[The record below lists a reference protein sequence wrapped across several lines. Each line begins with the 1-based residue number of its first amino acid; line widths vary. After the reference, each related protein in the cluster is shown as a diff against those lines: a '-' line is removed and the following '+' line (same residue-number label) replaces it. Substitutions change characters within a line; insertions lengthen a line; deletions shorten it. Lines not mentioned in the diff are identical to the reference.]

1 MFNDEFYHN
10 ANSPFLYCPVRHKR
24 QCYHYLSMCR
34 VSGVPGQ
41 APQTQWHW
49 SLVTSPAL
57 PQTEWVCAD
66 RQSEGTLHHFP
77 DCLALWGQTQ
87 PDDSHSYTTWM
98 FIGQYCTIGKRKT
111 GKNVELI
118 FISAKIHSSGIH
130 SITSKRKILRVL
142 LTDSFM
148 QRQSSATPDYTFD
161 YTGVVPDPVCPVRA
175 ERRGDPHQGE
185 AVRLRAVGAG
195 GLQTKQVFVEWA
207 A

>member
-1 MFNDEFYHN
+1 
-10 ANSPFLYCPVRHKR
+10 
-24 QCYHYLSMCR
+24 
-34 VSGVPGQ
+34 
-41 APQTQWHW
+41 
-49 SLVTSPAL
+49 
-57 PQTEWVCAD
+57 
-66 RQSEGTLHHFP
+66 
-77 DCLALWGQTQ
+77 
-87 PDDSHSYTTWM
+87 M
-98 FIGQYCTIGKRKT
+98 FIVQHCTIGKRKT

-175 ERRGDPHQGE
+175 ERRSDPHQGE

-195 GLQTKQVFVEWA
+195 GLQTKQVFVESGLPKIDRWA
-207 A
+207 NSLLFYIRVGKLMLFYSASTRDILYAYQSVGAKNFLLR